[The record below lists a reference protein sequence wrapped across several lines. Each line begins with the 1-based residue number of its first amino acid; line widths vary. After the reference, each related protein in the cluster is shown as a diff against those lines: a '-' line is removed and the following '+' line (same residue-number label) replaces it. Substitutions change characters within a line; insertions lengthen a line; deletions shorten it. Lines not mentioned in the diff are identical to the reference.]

1 MIIFILS
8 FIILGIRKT
17 FHFHYDL
24 DHILRGRWELKSKT
38 DKLKK
43 ESVTIE
49 TVKRQHLSL
58 TEFQRWIIASPWRS
72 FWWLWLFLR
81 SSSSP
86 WARSSGSSTQLFSS
100 PSLPLEWSGRKNGKW
115 LSQDTT
121 GQLAGPKSGRK
132 GRRHLQITTLST
144 TWDHS
149 IRSLGCCCP
158 PPRPPPTTPPPAPS
172 TTPPPRPPAPSTTP
186 PTPTARAPQHFS
198 RWLLIKMT
206 LGCPPMSR
214 RCLKNHLR
222 ISCSP
227 D

>member
-1 MIIFILS
+1 M
-8 FIILGIRKT
+8 RAKMEN
-17 FHFHYDL
+17 
-24 DHILRGRWELKSKT
+24 WERNQLQLKLWRDNT
-38 DKLKK
+38 YHW
-43 ESVTIE
+43 
-49 TVKRQHLSL
+49 RN
-58 TEFQRWIIASPWRS
+58 FQRWIIASPWRS

-81 SSSSP
+81 CSSSP

-100 PSLPLEWSGRKNGKW
+100 PSLPLDWSGRKNGKW

-149 IRSLGCCCP
+149 QRSLGCCCP
-158 PPRPPPTTPPPAPS
+158 PPRPPLTTTPPRPPAPPTTPS
-172 TTPPPRPPAPSTTP
+172 RPPAPSTTP
-186 PTPTARAPQHFS
+186 PTTTAGAPQHLS
-198 RWLLIKMT
+198 TWLSVKMT
-206 LGCPPMSR
+206 LVYPPMSR